1 MFLSPSQPERAEGFL
16 FSLFTFPLPEYTFD
30 MTETRPSHL
39 ADSELP
45 IPAPYF
51 ELYGRFWDVASL
63 LIFSLAAA
71 AVLIANANE
80 LTWREWLVAALSV
93 GQGLLYFFC
102 ITRGGWPI
110 PRRNLVLYFV
120 GGVCM
125 WGLSCWLDPFP
136 WWLGFTYFG
145 QMFGLLPIQA
155 VIPGTAIVTFLI
167 ALITSDW
174 NLSQIPLGAVIGFT
188 FQWLGGMV
196 IFLFIYG
203 TVRTS
208 GERAKLITK
217 LESAQKEL
225 ELAHQRD
232 TELAALRERERLA
245 RDLHDSLGHALVAL
259 SVQLEAIQ
267 RLYKVDPERAS
278 AQVDELKTLT
288 RASMDDL
295 RRSLAGLRAPGLGE
309 RRLSEALQALSVD
322 TGQRAH
328 LEITCHV
335 AEGANQLSPAQA
347 ETLWRVAQEALA
359 NIERHA
365 AARTVQIRL
374 DVESQTARLTVKD
387 DGRGMPPDAEK
398 QPGHYG
404 LRGMR
409 ERVEGLGGTLTL
421 TGNGNGSLVDVKLPI
436 L

>member
-1 MFLSPSQPERAEGFL
+1 
-16 FSLFTFPLPEYTFD
+16 
-30 MTETRPSHL
+30 MTETRSSHL

-45 IPAPYF
+45 IPAQYF
-51 ELYGRFWDVASL
+51 KLYGRFWDVASL
-63 LIFSLAAA
+63 LIFSLAAV
-71 AVLIANANE
+71 AVLITNANE
-80 LTWREWLVAALSV
+80 LTWREWVVAALSI

-110 PRRNLVLYFV
+110 SRRNLALYFV

-125 WGLSCWLDPFP
+125 WGVACWLNPFT

-145 QMFGLLPIQA
+145 QMFGLLPLQA
-155 VIPGTAIVTFLI
+155 VMPGTAVVTFLI

-174 NLSQIPLGAVIGFT
+174 NLRQIPLGAVIGFT
-188 FQWLGGMV
+188 FQWLGGMT

-203 TVRTS
+203 IIRTS
-208 GERAKLITK
+208 RERAKLITK
-217 LESAQKEL
+217 LEFAQKEL

-232 TELAALRERERLA
+232 TELATLQERERLA
-245 RDLHDSLGHALVAL
+245 RDLHDSLGHALVAM
-259 SVQLEAIQ
+259 SIQLEAIQ
-267 RLYKVDPERAS
+267 RLYKVDPNKAS
-278 AQVDELKTLT
+278 AQVDELKDLT

-309 RRLSEALQALSVD
+309 RRLSEALQTLSVD

-328 LEITCHV
+328 LEIKCHV
-335 AEGANQLSPAQA
+335 AEGANQLSPTQA

-365 AARTVQIRL
+365 AARTVELQLEI
-374 DVESQTARLTVKD
+374 ESNSARLSIKD
-387 DGRGMPPDAEK
+387 DGLGLPPDAEK
-398 QPGHYG
+398 QHGHYG

-409 ERVEGLGGTLTL
+409 ERVEGLGGELTFIS
-421 TGNGNGSLVDVKLPI
+421 NGQGGTRVEVKLPI

>member
-1 MFLSPSQPERAEGFL
+1 
-16 FSLFTFPLPEYTFD
+16 
-30 MTETRPSHL
+30 MTKTRPSHL
-39 ADSELP
+39 ANSELP
-45 IPAPYF
+45 IPAQHF

-63 LIFSLAAA
+63 LIFGLAAV
-71 AVLIANANE
+71 AVLITNANE
-80 LTWREWLVAALSV
+80 LTWREWMVAALSI

-110 PRRNLVLYFV
+110 SRRNLALYFV

-125 WGLSCWLDPFP
+125 WGLACWLNPFT

-145 QMFGLLPIQA
+145 QMFGLLPLQA
-155 VIPGTAIVTFLI
+155 VVPGTAIVTFLI

-174 NLSQIPLGAVIGFT
+174 NIRQIPLGAAIGFT
-188 FQWLGGMV
+188 FQWLGGMA

-203 TVRTS
+203 IIRTS
-208 GERAKLITK
+208 RERAELITK
-217 LESAQKEL
+217 LEAAQKEL

-232 TELAALRERERLA
+232 TELATLQERERLA

-259 SVQLEAIQ
+259 SIQLEAIQ

-288 RASMDDL
+288 RTSMDDL

-309 RRLSEALQALSVD
+309 RRLSDALQALSVD

-328 LEITCHV
+328 LEIKCHV
-335 AEGANQLSPAQA
+335 AEGANQLSPTHA
-347 ETLWRVAQEALA
+347 ETLWRVAQEALT
-359 NIERHA
+359 NIEHHA
-365 AARTVQIRL
+365 AARTVQLQL
-374 DVESQTARLTVKD
+374 DIESNAALLSIQD
-387 DGRGMPPDAEK
+387 DGRGLPPGAEK
-398 QPGHYG
+398 QTGHYG

-421 TGNGNGSLVDVKLPI
+421 TGNGNGNGSRVDVKLPI

>member
-1 MFLSPSQPERAEGFL
+1 
-16 FSLFTFPLPEYTFD
+16 

-39 ADSELP
+39 ANSELP
-45 IPAPYF
+45 IPAQHF

-71 AVLIANANE
+71 AVLITNANE
-80 LTWREWLVAALSV
+80 LTWREWTVAGLSIA
-93 GQGLLYFFC
+93 QGLLYFFC
-102 ITRGGWPI
+102 ITRGGWPVS
-110 PRRNLVLYFV
+110 RRNLALYFV

-125 WGLSCWLDPFP
+125 WGLACWLDPFP

-145 QMFGLLPIQA
+145 QMFGLLPLQA
-155 VIPGTAIVTFLI
+155 VVPGTAIVTFLI

-174 NLSQIPLGAVIGFT
+174 NLRQIPLGAAIGFT
-188 FQWLGGMV
+188 FQWLGGMA

-203 TVRTS
+203 IIRTS
-208 GERAKLITK
+208 RARAELITK
-217 LESAQKEL
+217 LEAAQKEL
-225 ELAHQRD
+225 ELARQRD
-232 TELAALRERERLA
+232 AELATLQERERLA
-245 RDLHDSLGHALVAL
+245 RDLHDSLGHALVAI

-309 RRLSEALQALSVD
+309 RRLSDALQALSVD
-322 TGQRAH
+322 AGQRAH
-328 LEITCHV
+328 LEINCYV
-335 AEGANQLSPAQA
+335 AEGANQLSPTQA
-347 ETLWRVAQEALA
+347 ETLWRVAQEALT

-365 AARTVQIRL
+365 SARTVGIQL
-374 DVESQTARLTVKD
+374 DIESNSANLSIQD
-387 DGRGMPPDAEK
+387 DGIGLSPDAEK

-409 ERVEGLGGTLTL
+409 ERVEGLGGELTFISK
-421 TGNGNGSLVDVKLPI
+421 GNGGTRVDVKLPI

>member
-1 MFLSPSQPERAEGFL
+1 
-16 FSLFTFPLPEYTFD
+16 

-39 ADSELP
+39 ASSELP
-45 IPAPYF
+45 IPAQYF

-63 LIFSLAAA
+63 LIFSLAAV
-71 AVLIANANE
+71 AVLITNANE
-80 LTWREWLVAALSV
+80 LTWREWIVAALST
-93 GQGLLYFFC
+93 GQALLYFFC

-110 PRRNLVLYFV
+110 PRRNLALYFV
-120 GGVCM
+120 GGICM
-125 WGLSCWLDPFP
+125 WGLACWLNPFT

-145 QMFGLLPIQA
+145 QMFGLLPLQA

-174 NLSQIPLGAVIGFT
+174 NLRQIPLGAVIGFT
-188 FQWLGGMV
+188 FQWLGGTA
-196 IFLFIYG
+196 IYLFIYA
-203 TVRTS
+203 VIRTS
-208 GERAKLITK
+208 RERAKLITK
-217 LESAQKEL
+217 LETAQKEL

-232 TELAALRERERLA
+232 TELATLRERERLA
-245 RDLHDSLGHALVAL
+245 RDLHDSLGHALVAT

-267 RLYKVDPERAS
+267 RLYKVDPVGAS
-278 AQVDELKTLT
+278 AQVDELKNLT

-309 RRLSEALQALSVD
+309 RYLSEALQTLSVD
-322 TGQRAH
+322 VGQRAH
-328 LEITCHV
+328 LEITCHID
-335 AEGANQLSPAQA
+335 EEANQLSPAHA
-347 ETLWRVAQEALA
+347 EILWRVAQEALA

-365 AARTVQIRL
+365 VARNAELQL
-374 DVESQTARLTVKD
+374 DLESNIVSLSIKD
-387 DGRGMPPDAEK
+387 DGRGLPVNAEK

-409 ERVEGLGGTLTL
+409 ERVEGLGGEIAFTSNTQ
-421 TGNGNGSLVDVKLPI
+421 GGSRVDVKLPI

>member
-1 MFLSPSQPERAEGFL
+1 
-16 FSLFTFPLPEYTFD
+16 
-30 MTETRPSHL
+30 
-39 ADSELP
+39 
-45 IPAPYF
+45 
-51 ELYGRFWDVASL
+51 
-63 LIFSLAAA
+63 
-71 AVLIANANE
+71 
-80 LTWREWLVAALSV
+80 
-93 GQGLLYFFC
+93 
-102 ITRGGWPI
+102 
-110 PRRNLVLYFV
+110 
-120 GGVCM
+120 M
-125 WGLSCWLDPFP
+125 WGLACWLDPFT

-145 QMFGLLPIQA
+145 QMFGLLPLQA

-174 NLSQIPLGAVIGFT
+174 NLRQIPLGAVIGFT
-188 FQWLGGMV
+188 FQWLTG
-196 IFLFIYG
+196 IALYLFIYNII
-203 TVRTS
+203 RTS
-208 GERAKLITK
+208 RERAKLITK

-225 ELAHQRD
+225 EIAHQRD
-232 TELAALRERERLA
+232 TELATLQERERLA

-288 RASMDDL
+288 RTSMDDL
-295 RRSLAGLRAPGLGE
+295 RRSLAGLRTPGLGE
-309 RRLSEALQALSVD
+309 RRLSDALQALSVD
-322 TGQRAH
+322 AGQRAH
-328 LEITCHV
+328 LAIACHIHDD
-335 AEGANQLSPAQA
+335 ANQLSPAHA

-365 AARTVQIRL
+365 AAHSVQLQLNITSNAAL
-374 DVESQTARLTVKD
+374 LSIQD
-387 DGRGMPPDAEK
+387 DGRGLPPDAEK

-421 TGNGNGSLVDVKLPI
+421 TGNSNGSRVDVKLPI

>member
-1 MFLSPSQPERAEGFL
+1 
-16 FSLFTFPLPEYTFD
+16 
-30 MTETRPSHL
+30 MTETRSSHL

-45 IPAPYF
+45 IPARHF

-63 LIFSLAAA
+63 LIFNLAAV
-71 AVLIANANE
+71 AVLITNANG
-80 LTWREWLVAALSV
+80 LTWREWLVAALSI

-102 ITRGGWPI
+102 ITRGGWPVS
-110 PRRNLVLYFV
+110 RRNLALYFV

-125 WGLSCWLDPFP
+125 WGLACWLNPFT

-145 QMFGLLPIQA
+145 QMFGLLPLQA

-167 ALITSDW
+167 ALIASDW
-174 NLSQIPLGAVIGFT
+174 NIRQIPLGAAIGFT
-188 FQWLGGMV
+188 FQWLAGMAV
-196 IFLFIYG
+196 FLFIYG
-203 TVRTS
+203 IIRTS
-208 GERAKLITK
+208 RERAKLITK
-217 LESAQKEL
+217 LEAAQKEL
-225 ELAHQRD
+225 ELARQRD
-232 TELAALRERERLA
+232 AELATLQERERLA
-245 RDLHDSLGHALVAL
+245 RDLHDSLGHALVAI

-267 RLYKVDPERAS
+267 RLYKVDSEQAS
-278 AQVDELKTLT
+278 KQVDELKNLT

-309 RRLSEALQALSVD
+309 RRLSDALQALSVD

-328 LEITCHV
+328 LEIKCHIT
-335 AEGANQLSPAQA
+335 EGANQLSPTHA

-359 NIERHA
+359 NIEHHA
-365 AARTVQIRL
+365 DAHTVQLQL
-374 DVESQTARLTVKD
+374 DIESDAALLSIQD
-387 DGRGMPPDAEK
+387 DGRGLPPDAEK
-398 QPGHYG
+398 QIGHYG

-421 TGNGNGSLVDVKLPI
+421 TGNDNGSRVDVKLPI

>member
-1 MFLSPSQPERAEGFL
+1 
-16 FSLFTFPLPEYTFD
+16 

-39 ADSELP
+39 ADSKLP
-45 IPAPYF
+45 IPAQYF
-51 ELYGRFWDVASL
+51 DLYGRFWDVASF
-63 LIFSLAAA
+63 LIFSLAAV
-71 AVLIANANE
+71 AVLITNANE
-80 LTWREWLVAALSV
+80 LTWREWVVAALSI

-110 PRRNLVLYFV
+110 SRRNLALYFV

-125 WGLSCWLDPFP
+125 WGVACWLNPFT

-145 QMFGLLPIQA
+145 QMFGLLPLQA
-155 VIPGTAIVTFLI
+155 VMPGTAVVTFLI

-174 NLSQIPLGAVIGFT
+174 NLRQIPLGAVIGFT
-188 FQWLGGMV
+188 FQWLGGMT

-203 TVRTS
+203 IIRTS
-208 GERAKLITK
+208 RERAKLITK
-217 LESAQKEL
+217 LEFAQKEL

-232 TELAALRERERLA
+232 TELATLQERERLA
-245 RDLHDSLGHALVAL
+245 RDLHDSLGHALVAM
-259 SVQLEAIQ
+259 SIQLEAIQ
-267 RLYKVDPERAS
+267 RLYKVDPNKAS
-278 AQVDELKTLT
+278 AQVDELKDLT

-309 RRLSEALQALSVD
+309 RRLSEALQTLSVD

-328 LEITCHV
+328 LEIKCHV
-335 AEGANQLSPAQA
+335 AEGANQLSPTQA

-365 AARTVQIRL
+365 AARTVGLELVI
-374 DVESQTARLTVKD
+374 ESNSARLSIKD
-387 DGRGMPPDAEK
+387 DGVGLPSDAEK

-409 ERVEGLGGTLTL
+409 ERVEGLGGELTFIS
-421 TGNGNGSLVDVKLPI
+421 NGQGGTRVEVKLPI

>member
-1 MFLSPSQPERAEGFL
+1 
-16 FSLFTFPLPEYTFD
+16 
-30 MTETRPSHL
+30 MTETRSSHL

-45 IPAPYF
+45 IPAQYF

-63 LIFSLAAA
+63 LIFSLAAV
-71 AVLIANANE
+71 AVLITNINE
-80 LTWREWLVAALSV
+80 LTWREWTVAGLSIA
-93 GQGLLYFFC
+93 QGLLYFFC

-110 PRRNLVLYFV
+110 SRQNLSLYFV

-125 WGLSCWLDPFP
+125 WGLSCWLDPFT

-145 QMFGLLPIQA
+145 QMFGLLPLRA
-155 VIPGTAIVTFLI
+155 VMPGTAIVTILI

-174 NLSQIPLGAVIGFT
+174 NLRQIPLGAVIGFT
-188 FQWLGGMV
+188 FQWLGGMT
-196 IFLFIYG
+196 IFLFISG
-203 TVRTS
+203 IIRTS
-208 GERAKLITK
+208 GERAKLIAK
-217 LESAQKEL
+217 LEAAQKEL

-232 TELAALRERERLA
+232 TELVTLQERERLA

-309 RRLSEALQALSVD
+309 RRLSEALQTLSVD

-328 LEITCHV
+328 LEITCYV
-335 AEGANQLSPAQA
+335 AEGANQLSPTQA

-359 NIERHA
+359 NIERHSS
-365 AARTVQIRL
+365 ARTAELQLEI
-374 DVESQTARLTVKD
+374 ESNSAKLSIKD
-387 DGRGMPPDAEK
+387 DGLGLTHDAEK

-421 TGNGNGSLVDVKLPI
+421 TGNGNGSCVDVKLPI

>member
-1 MFLSPSQPERAEGFL
+1 
-16 FSLFTFPLPEYTFD
+16 

-45 IPAPYF
+45 IPAQYF
-51 ELYGRFWDVASL
+51 ELYGKFWDVTSL
-63 LIFSLAAA
+63 LIFSFAAL
-71 AVLIANANE
+71 AVLITNANE
-80 LTWREWLVAALSV
+80 LTWREWAVAVLSIA
-93 GQGLLYFFC
+93 QGLLYFFC

-110 PRRNLVLYFV
+110 SSRNLALYFV

-125 WGLSCWLDPFP
+125 WGLACWLNPFT

-145 QMFGLLPIQA
+145 QMFGLLPLQA
-155 VIPGTAIVTFLI
+155 VMPGTAIVTFLI

-174 NLSQIPLGAVIGFT
+174 NLRQIPLGAVIGFT
-188 FQWLGGMV
+188 FQWLGGTA
-196 IFLFIYG
+196 IYLFIYA
-203 TVRTS
+203 VIRTS
-208 GERAKLITK
+208 RERAKLITK
-217 LESAQKEL
+217 LEAAQKEL
-225 ELAHQRD
+225 QLSHQRD
-232 TELAALRERERLA
+232 TELATLRERERLA
-245 RDLHDSLGHALVAL
+245 RDLHDSLGHSLVAV

-278 AQVDELKTLT
+278 GQVEELKDLT

-295 RRSLAGLRAPGLGE
+295 RRSLAGLRTPGLGE
-309 RRLSEALQALSVD
+309 RQLSEALQALSVD
-322 TGQRAH
+322 VGQRAH
-328 LEITCHV
+328 LEITCHIDE
-335 AEGANQLSPAQA
+335 AANQLSPAQS

-365 AARTVQIRL
+365 AARNVGLQL
-374 DVESQTARLTVKD
+374 DIESNAALLSIKD
-387 DGRGMPPDAEK
+387 DGRGLPPDADK

-409 ERVEGLGGTLTL
+409 ERVEGLGGELIFTS
-421 TGNGNGSLVDVKLPI
+421 NGQGGSRIDVKLPI

>member
-1 MFLSPSQPERAEGFL
+1 
-16 FSLFTFPLPEYTFD
+16 

-45 IPAPYF
+45 IPAKHF

-63 LIFSLAAA
+63 LIFSLAAV

-80 LTWREWLVAALSV
+80 LTWREWAVAVLSFA
-93 GQGLLYFFC
+93 QGLLYFFC

-110 PRRNLVLYFV
+110 SHRNLALYFV

-125 WGLSCWLDPFP
+125 WALACWLNPFT

-145 QMFGLLPIQA
+145 QMFGLLPIRA

-167 ALITSDW
+167 ALITSGWD
-174 NLSQIPLGAVIGFT
+174 LRQIPLGAVIGFT
-188 FQWLGGMV
+188 FQWLGGMT
-196 IFLFIYG
+196 IFLFIFG
-203 TVRTS
+203 IIRTS

-217 LESAQKEL
+217 LEAAQKEL
-225 ELAHQRD
+225 QLARQRDAELA
-232 TELAALRERERLA
+232 TLRERERLA

-267 RLYKVDPERAS
+267 RLYKVDPEKAS
-278 AQVDELKTLT
+278 AQVDELKHLT
-288 RASMDDL
+288 RTSMDDL

-309 RRLSEALQALSVD
+309 RRLSEALQTLSVD
-322 TGQRAH
+322 LGQRAH
-328 LEITCHV
+328 LQIHCHI
-335 AEGANQLSPAQA
+335 ADGADGLSLTHA

-365 AARTVQIRL
+365 AAHNVDLSLGIDAQHAT
-374 DVESQTARLTVKD
+374 LTIKD
-387 DGRGMPPDAEK
+387 DGRGLPPEAEN

-409 ERVEGLGGTLTL
+409 ERVEGHGGTLTL
-421 TGNGNGSLVDVKLPI
+421 TGNGSGSRVDVKLPI

>member
-1 MFLSPSQPERAEGFL
+1 
-16 FSLFTFPLPEYTFD
+16 
-30 MTETRPSHL
+30 
-39 ADSELP
+39 
-45 IPAPYF
+45 
-51 ELYGRFWDVASL
+51 
-63 LIFSLAAA
+63 LIFGLAAV
-71 AVLIANANE
+71 AVLITNANE
-80 LTWREWLVAALSV
+80 LTWREWMVAALSI

-102 ITRGGWPI
+102 ITRGGWPVS
-110 PRRNLVLYFV
+110 RRNLALYFV

-125 WGLSCWLDPFP
+125 WGLACWLNPFT

-145 QMFGLLPIQA
+145 QMFGLLPLQA
-155 VIPGTAIVTFLI
+155 VVPGTAIVTFLI

-174 NLSQIPLGAVIGFT
+174 NIRQIPLGAAIGFT
-188 FQWLGGMV
+188 FQWLGGMA

-203 TVRTS
+203 IIRTS
-208 GERAKLITK
+208 RERAELITK
-217 LESAQKEL
+217 LEAAQKEL

-232 TELAALRERERLA
+232 TELATLQERERLA

-288 RASMDDL
+288 RTSMDDL

-309 RRLSEALQALSVD
+309 RRLSDALQALSVD

-328 LEITCHV
+328 LEIKCHV
-335 AEGANQLSPAQA
+335 AEGANQLSPTHA
-347 ETLWRVAQEALA
+347 ETLWRVAQEALT
-359 NIERHA
+359 NIEHHA
-365 AARTVQIRL
+365 AARTVQLQL
-374 DVESQTARLTVKD
+374 DIESNAALLSIQD
-387 DGRGMPPDAEK
+387 DGRGLPPGAEK
-398 QPGHYG
+398 QTGHYG

-421 TGNGNGSLVDVKLPI
+421 TGNGNGSRVDVKLPI

>member
-1 MFLSPSQPERAEGFL
+1 
-16 FSLFTFPLPEYTFD
+16 

-45 IPAPYF
+45 IPAQYF
-51 ELYGRFWDVASL
+51 KLYGRFWDVASL
-63 LIFSLAAA
+63 LIFSLAAV
-71 AVLIANANE
+71 AVLITNANE
-80 LTWREWLVAALSV
+80 LTWREWVVAALSI

-110 PRRNLVLYFV
+110 SRRNLALYFV

-125 WGLSCWLDPFP
+125 WGVACWLNPFT

-145 QMFGLLPIQA
+145 QMFGLLPLQA
-155 VIPGTAIVTFLI
+155 VVPGTAIVRFLI

-174 NLSQIPLGAVIGFT
+174 NLRQIPLGAVIGFT
-188 FQWLGGMV
+188 FQWLGGMT

-203 TVRTS
+203 IIRTS
-208 GERAKLITK
+208 RERAKLITK
-217 LESAQKEL
+217 LEFAQKEL

-232 TELAALRERERLA
+232 TELATLQERERLA
-245 RDLHDSLGHALVAL
+245 RDLHDSLGHALVAM
-259 SVQLEAIQ
+259 SIQLEAIQ
-267 RLYKVDPERAS
+267 RLYKVDPNKAS
-278 AQVDELKTLT
+278 AQVDELKDLT

-309 RRLSEALQALSVD
+309 RRLSEALQTLSVD

-328 LEITCHV
+328 LEIKCHV
-335 AEGANQLSPAQA
+335 AEGANQLSPTQA

-365 AARTVQIRL
+365 AARTVELQLEI
-374 DVESQTARLTVKD
+374 ESNSARLSIKD
-387 DGRGMPPDAEK
+387 DGLGLPPDAEK
-398 QPGHYG
+398 QHGHYG

-409 ERVEGLGGTLTL
+409 ERVEGLGGELTFIS
-421 TGNGNGSLVDVKLPI
+421 NGQGGTRVEVKLPI

>member
-1 MFLSPSQPERAEGFL
+1 
-16 FSLFTFPLPEYTFD
+16 

-45 IPAPYF
+45 IPAQYF
-51 ELYGRFWDVASL
+51 KLYGRFWDVASL
-63 LIFSLAAA
+63 LIFSLAAV
-71 AVLIANANE
+71 AVLITNANE
-80 LTWREWLVAALSV
+80 LTWREWVVAALSI

-110 PRRNLVLYFV
+110 SRRNLALYFV

-125 WGLSCWLDPFP
+125 WGLSCWLNPFT

-145 QMFGLLPIQA
+145 QMFGLLPLQA
-155 VIPGTAIVTFLI
+155 VVPGTAIVTFLI

-174 NLSQIPLGAVIGFT
+174 NLRQIPLGAVIGFT
-188 FQWLGGMV
+188 FQWLGGMK

-203 TVRTS
+203 IIRTS
-208 GERAKLITK
+208 RERAKLISK
-217 LESAQKEL
+217 LEFAQKEL

-232 TELAALRERERLA
+232 TELATLQERERLA
-245 RDLHDSLGHALVAL
+245 RDLHDSLGHALVAM
-259 SVQLEAIQ
+259 SIQLEAIQ
-267 RLYKVDPERAS
+267 RLYKVDPNKAS
-278 AQVDELKTLT
+278 AQVDELKDLT

-309 RRLSEALQALSVD
+309 RRLSEALQTLSVD

-328 LEITCHV
+328 LEIKCHV
-335 AEGANQLSPAQA
+335 AEGANQLSPTQA

-365 AARTVQIRL
+365 AARTVELQLEI
-374 DVESQTARLTVKD
+374 ESNSARLSIKD
-387 DGRGMPPDAEK
+387 DGLGLPPDAEK
-398 QPGHYG
+398 QHGHYG

-409 ERVEGLGGTLTL
+409 ERVEGLGGELTFIS
-421 TGNGNGSLVDVKLPI
+421 NGQGGTRVEVKLPI

>member
-1 MFLSPSQPERAEGFL
+1 
-16 FSLFTFPLPEYTFD
+16 

-39 ADSELP
+39 ADSKLP
-45 IPAPYF
+45 IPAQYF
-51 ELYGRFWDVASL
+51 KLYGRFWDVASI

-71 AVLIANANE
+71 AVLITNANE
-80 LTWREWLVAALSV
+80 LTWREWTVAALCI
-93 GQGLLYFFC
+93 GQGLSYFFC

-110 PRRNLVLYFV
+110 SRRNLALYFI
-120 GGVCM
+120 GGIGM
-125 WGLSCWLDPFP
+125 WGVACWLDPFP

-145 QMFGLLPIQA
+145 QMFGLLPLRA
-155 VIPGTAIVTFLI
+155 VMPGTAIVTFLI

-174 NLSQIPLGAVIGFT
+174 NLRQIPLGAVIGFT
-188 FQWLGGMV
+188 FQWLGGMTV
-196 IFLFIYG
+196 FLFISG
-203 TVRTS
+203 IIRTS
-208 GERAKLITK
+208 GERAKLIAK

-232 TELAALRERERLA
+232 TELATLQERERLA

-267 RLYKVDPERAS
+267 RLYRVDPEKAS

-295 RRSLAGLRAPGLGE
+295 RRSLAGLRTPGLGE
-309 RRLSEALQALSVD
+309 RRLSDALQTLIVD
-322 TGQRAH
+322 VGQRAH
-328 LEITCHV
+328 LAIACHIHDD
-335 AEGANQLSPAQA
+335 ANQLSPAHA
-347 ETLWRVAQEALA
+347 ETIWRVAQEALA

-365 AARTVQIRL
+365 AAHTIQLQLSITSNAAL
-374 DVESQTARLTVKD
+374 LSIQD
-387 DGRGMPPDAEK
+387 DGRGLPPDAEK

-421 TGNGNGSLVDVKLPI
+421 TGKGNGSRVDVKLPI

>member
-1 MFLSPSQPERAEGFL
+1 MA
-16 FSLFTFPLPEYTFD
+16 
-30 MTETRPSHL
+30 ETRPTHL
-39 ADSELP
+39 SNSELP
-45 IPAPYF
+45 IPDQHF
-51 ELYGRFWDVASL
+51 ELYGRFWSVASL
-63 LIFSLAAA
+63 LIFSLAAV
-71 AVLIANANE
+71 AVLIANLNE
-80 LTWREWLVAALSV
+80 LTWREWTVAALSI

-110 PRRNLVLYFV
+110 SRRNLILYFV

-125 WGLSCWLDPFP
+125 WGLACWLDPFT

-145 QMFGLLPIQA
+145 QMFGLLPLQA
-155 VIPGTAIVTFLI
+155 VIPGTAIVTFLL

-174 NLSQIPLGAVIGFT
+174 NLRQIPLGAVIGFT
-188 FQWLGGMV
+188 FQWLAG
-196 IFLFIYG
+196 IALYLFIYNII
-203 TVRTS
+203 RTS
-208 GERAKLITK
+208 RERAKLITK

-232 TELAALRERERLA
+232 TELATLQERERLA

-295 RRSLAGLRAPGLGE
+295 RRSLAGLRTPGLGE
-309 RRLSEALQALSVD
+309 RRLSDALQALSVD

-328 LEITCHV
+328 LAIACHIHD
-335 AEGANQLSPAQA
+335 EANQLSPAHA

-365 AARTVQIRL
+365 AAHSVQLQLSITSNAAL
-374 DVESQTARLTVKD
+374 LSIQD
-387 DGRGMPPDAEK
+387 DGRGLPPDADK

-421 TGNGNGSLVDVKLPI
+421 TGNSNGSRVDVKLPI

>member
-1 MFLSPSQPERAEGFL
+1 
-16 FSLFTFPLPEYTFD
+16 

-39 ADSELP
+39 ADSKLP
-45 IPAPYF
+45 IPAQYF
-51 ELYGRFWDVASL
+51 DLYGRFWDVASL
-63 LIFSLAAA
+63 LIFSLAAV
-71 AVLIANANE
+71 AVLITNANE
-80 LTWREWLVAALSV
+80 LTWREWVVAALSI

-110 PRRNLVLYFV
+110 SRRNLALYFV

-125 WGLSCWLDPFP
+125 WGLSCWLNPFT

-145 QMFGLLPIQA
+145 QMFGLLPLQA
-155 VIPGTAIVTFLI
+155 VVPGTAIVTFLI

-174 NLSQIPLGAVIGFT
+174 NLRQIPLGAVIGFT
-188 FQWLGGMV
+188 FQWLGGMT

-203 TVRTS
+203 IIRTS
-208 GERAKLITK
+208 RERAKLITK
-217 LESAQKEL
+217 LEFAQKEL

-232 TELAALRERERLA
+232 TELATLQERERLA
-245 RDLHDSLGHALVAL
+245 RDLHDSLGHALVAM
-259 SVQLEAIQ
+259 SIQLEAIQ
-267 RLYKVDPERAS
+267 RLYKVDPNKAS
-278 AQVDELKTLT
+278 AQVDELKDLT

-309 RRLSEALQALSVD
+309 RRLSEALQTLSVD

-328 LEITCHV
+328 LEIKCHV
-335 AEGANQLSPAQA
+335 AEGANQLSPTQA

-365 AARTVQIRL
+365 AARTVGLELVI
-374 DVESQTARLTVKD
+374 ESNSARLSIKD
-387 DGRGMPPDAEK
+387 DGVGLPSDAEK

-409 ERVEGLGGTLTL
+409 ERVEGLGGELTFIS
-421 TGNGNGSLVDVKLPI
+421 NGQGGTRVEVKLPI

>member
-1 MFLSPSQPERAEGFL
+1 
-16 FSLFTFPLPEYTFD
+16 

-39 ADSELP
+39 SNSELP
-45 IPAPYF
+45 IPDQNF

-71 AVLIANANE
+71 AVLITNANE
-80 LTWREWLVAALSV
+80 LTWREWTVAGLSIA
-93 GQGLLYFFC
+93 QGLLYFFC

-110 PRRNLVLYFV
+110 SRRNLALYFV

-125 WGLSCWLDPFP
+125 WGLACWLDPFT

-145 QMFGLLPIQA
+145 QMFGLLPLQA

-174 NLSQIPLGAVIGFT
+174 NLSQIPLGAAIGFT
-188 FQWLGGMV
+188 FQWLAG
-196 IFLFIYG
+196 IALYLFIFNII
-203 TVRTS
+203 RTS

-217 LESAQKEL
+217 LEAAQREL
-225 ELAHQRD
+225 ELARQRD
-232 TELAALRERERLA
+232 TELATLRERERLA

-267 RLYKVDPERAS
+267 RLYKVDPEKAS
-278 AQVDELKTLT
+278 AQVDELKHLT

-309 RRLSEALQALSVD
+309 RQLREALQSLSVD
-322 TGQRAH
+322 VAQRAH
-328 LEITCHV
+328 LAIACHIHDD
-335 AEGANQLSPAQA
+335 ANQLSLAHA

-365 AARTVQIRL
+365 AAHNVDLRL
-374 DVESQTARLTVKD
+374 EIDAQHATLTIKD
-387 DGRGMPPDAEK
+387 DGRGLPPDAEN

-421 TGNGNGSLVDVKLPI
+421 TGNGTGSRVDVKLPI

>member
-1 MFLSPSQPERAEGFL
+1 
-16 FSLFTFPLPEYTFD
+16 
-30 MTETRPSHL
+30 
-39 ADSELP
+39 
-45 IPAPYF
+45 
-51 ELYGRFWDVASL
+51 
-63 LIFSLAAA
+63 LIFSLAAV

-80 LTWREWLVAALSV
+80 LTWREWTVATLSI

-110 PRRNLVLYFV
+110 SRRNLILYFV

-125 WGLSCWLDPFP
+125 WGLACWLDPFT

-145 QMFGLLPIQA
+145 QMFGLLPLQA

-174 NLSQIPLGAVIGFT
+174 NLRQIPLGAVIGFT
-188 FQWLGGMV
+188 FQWLTG
-196 IFLFIYG
+196 IALYLFIYNII
-203 TVRTS
+203 RTS
-208 GERAKLITK
+208 RERAKLITK

-225 ELAHQRD
+225 EIAHQRD
-232 TELAALRERERLA
+232 TELATLQERERLA

-288 RASMDDL
+288 RTSMDDL
-295 RRSLAGLRAPGLGE
+295 RRSLAGLRTPGLGE
-309 RRLSEALQALSVD
+309 RRLSDALQALSVD
-322 TGQRAH
+322 AGQRAH
-328 LEITCHV
+328 LAIACHIHDD
-335 AEGANQLSPAQA
+335 ANQLSPAHA

-365 AARTVQIRL
+365 AAHSVQLQLNITSNAAL
-374 DVESQTARLTVKD
+374 LSIQD
-387 DGRGMPPDAEK
+387 DGRGLPPDAEK

-421 TGNGNGSLVDVKLPI
+421 TGNSNGSRVDVKLPI